1 MGTFVS
7 DCGSDI
13 TWLSLNKGCFPCL
26 RPGNKYLLL
35 QNGSAKV
42 ANGLE
47 CLAVQGIGPQEI
59 EAFGIIDEEDKLQR
73 CLAGNAFSANV
84 LVVFL
89 VASLLSL

>member
-1 MGTFVS
+1 MVEPQQG
-7 DCGSDI
+7 
-13 TWLSLNKGCFPCL
+13 LFPMPKA
-26 RPGNKYLLL
+26 RKQISPPT
-35 QNGSAKV
+35 NGSAKV